1 MAFPTPFGRYQLLRK
16 LAVGGMGEVFLA
28 RQAGTGGFE
37 KLLVVK
43 RILPHLSEEEEFIQ
57 MFFDEARIAA
67 ALNHPNIAQLFDL
80 GEVDG
85 AHYIAMEYVAGESV
99 RAVTARANER
109 GEPLPVGLACRVFA
123 DAACGLDF
131 AHSARN
137 ASGAPL
143 QLIHRDVSSQNILVA
158 FNGAVKLIDFGVA
171 KAAGKLTHTATG
183 AVKGKYAYMS
193 PEQAKGDPLDGRSD
207 LFGLA
212 TVFWEA
218 LTGERLWKRDTEMNT
233 MKAVVKEPAPAPS
246 SVNPDIPPGLDVLL
260 LKALEKRRSDRFA
273 SCGEFQAA
281 LEDFVI
287 AERLPAT
294 TRHLSLWLGRMFPAE
309 LAAANAPTLAPPSP
323 PASLPTPAT
332 RRRVVVTE
340 QPRARDERPPSGR
353 LLPRKK

>member
-1 MAFPTPFGRYQLLRK
+1 VRRAMAFPLPFGRYQLLRK
-16 LAVGGMGEVFLA
+16 LATGGMGEIFLA
-28 RQAGTGGFE
+28 RRAGTGGFE

-67 ALNHPNIAQLFDL
+67 ALNHPNVAQLFDL

-99 RAVTARANER
+99 RAVTARCNGR
-109 GEPLPVGLACRVFA
+109 GEPLPMGLACRIFA

-131 AHSARN
+131 AHSARS

-246 SVNPDIPPGLDVLL
+246 SVNPDVPPGLDAVVL
-260 LKALEKRRSDRFA
+260 KGLEKRRSDRFA
-273 SCGEFQAA
+273 SCGDFQAA

-287 AERLPAT
+287 SERLPAT
-294 TRHLSLWLGRMFPAE
+294 TRHLSLWMGRTFAEE
-309 LAAANAPTLAPPSP
+309 LAAATAAPPVSP
-323 PASLPTPAT
+323 STPAA
-332 RRRVVVTE
+332 RRKAVASE
-340 QPRARDERPPSGR
+340 GSQGKGSPGGR